1 LITTKE
7 ISKTESNTNDN
18 IDKTINND
26 NTKSKINFINCDKFC
41 SKFEPTCPEIYN
53 EVIKLSTEYII
64 ENNLIS
70 NENEK
75 NNNIPFEIPKA
86 FYYKGIYEYYGIIS
100 EKSNPNLET
109 GLANF
114 IIASYFGSKEANYR
128 LYILYESDLI
138 SHIIYTKKFKK
149 ILEQDKLLQL
159 IQKTD
164 FWNNFDFFYKYP
176 TTNSTN

>member
-1 LITTKE
+1 MIRNKFIFLIHAIINFYIICIIISLITTKE
-7 ISKTESNTNDN
+7 ISKTEPNINDN

-86 FYYKGIYEYYGIIS
+86 FYYKGIY
-100 EKSNPNLET
+100 
-109 GLANF
+109 
-114 IIASYFGSKEANYR
+114 
-128 LYILYESDLI
+128 
-138 SHIIYTKKFKK
+138 
-149 ILEQDKLLQL
+149 
-159 IQKTD
+159 
-164 FWNNFDFFYKYP
+164 
-176 TTNSTN
+176 